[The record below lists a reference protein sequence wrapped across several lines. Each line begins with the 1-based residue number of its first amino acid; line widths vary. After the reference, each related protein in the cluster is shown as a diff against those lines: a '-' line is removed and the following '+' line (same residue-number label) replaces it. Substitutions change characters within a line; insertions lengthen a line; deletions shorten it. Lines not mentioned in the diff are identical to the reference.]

1 MKTLATFILLTLI
14 CFLHH
19 SSASAN
25 GAVLAT
31 TDGCCMNHTRMIIP
45 KQKVRHVAENPS
57 HCETKAIIVTSV
69 CDKLYCIDPDSRWAK
84 NLLAEFEKF
93 PDKTSPPAPFNRSK
107 CRKYRKK

>member
-19 SSASAN
+19 SSAGPAST
-25 GAVLAT
+25 GFRT

-45 KQKVRHVAENPS
+45 KPKVKHVVETPRG
-57 HCETKAIIVTSV
+57 CTTKAIVVTSV
-69 CDKLYCIDPDSRWAK
+69 CDKEFCFDPDSQWAK
-84 NLLAEFEKF
+84 RLLAVFENF

-107 CRKYRKK
+107 CEKEKE